1 MSDWT
6 LREATGADAAAI
18 QGVIH
23 AAFAEYRGKLEPP
36 SGAHNETVATV
47 REKLAAGR
55 ALLAS
60 AGGDAVGC
68 VFYEPEADHIYLY
81 RLAVVPAY
89 RRRGLGQALI
99 ARVEERARELRLP
112 RVRIGVRTALARQQ
126 AYYQRLGYRP
136 VEARAH
142 PGYAEP
148 TYLILEK
155 QILVTRSACEDGLS

>member
-1 MSDWT
+1 VEDWT
-6 LREATGADAAAI
+6 LREATGADAPAI
-18 QGVIH
+18 VAVVH
-23 AAFAEYRGKLEPP
+23 AAFAEYRDKLDPP
-36 SGAHNETVATV
+36 SSAHNETVETIRA
-47 REKLAAGR
+47 KLAAGR
-55 ALLAS
+55 ALLAAA
-60 AGGDAVGC
+60 AGAPVGC
-68 VFYEPEADHIYLY
+68 VFYEPEEDHVYLY

-99 ARVEERARELRLP
+99 ARVEGRARELRLP
-112 RVRIGVRTALARQQ
+112 RIRLGVRSALARQQ

-155 QILVTRSACEDGLS
+155 TLAERERLSGV

>member
-1 MSDWT
+1 VEDWT
-6 LREATGADAAAI
+6 LRDATGADAAAI
-18 QGVIH
+18 QAVVH
-23 AAFAEYRGKLEPP
+23 AAFAEYRGKLDPP
-36 SGAHNETVATV
+36 SGAHNETVATI

-60 AGGDAVGC
+60 AGEGAVGC
-68 VFYEPEADHIYLY
+68 VFYQPEEEHVYLY

-99 ARVEERARELRLP
+99 AQVEEQARELRLP
-112 RVRIGVRTALARQQ
+112 RVRLGVRTALARQR

-142 PGYAEP
+142 PGYPEP

-155 QILVTRSACEDGLS
+155 QVLAARRASEGDLH